1 MAGSGAVEH
10 GTLPRHPIGYPKSEK
25 IGLQCQDYLNIQFVY
40 NKIIGDSMTS
50 SKKTDCYEDLRSRVL
65 TLALAPGSAL
75 DETAL
80 SREFGVSRT
89 PFREVLQRLAGEG
102 YVVLE
107 RNRGAVV
114 ASMDLEVMR
123 RFFQTAP
130 MVYAATSRLAAEN
143 AMPSAVAV
151 LKDIQS
157 QFRAASTDADAAEMV
172 LLNHQF
178 HERIGTMAD
187 NPYLTP
193 SLGRL
198 LIDHTRMSQ
207 TFYRPRTDA
216 EASRV
221 AAAGEQHD
229 RLIEAIERRDPA
241 TAVAITLEHWELS
254 RHEIELYVRPDP
266 LPVDLAEPEWK
277 QRNAV

>member
-1 MAGSGAVEH
+1 MSAD
-10 GTLPRHPIGYPKSEK
+10 R
-25 IGLQCQDYLNIQFVY
+25 
-40 NKIIGDSMTS
+40 
-50 SKKTDCYEDLRSRVL
+50 KTECYDALRSRVL

-80 SREFGVSRT
+80 SKEFGVSRT

-130 MVYAATSRLAAEN
+130 MIYAATSRLAAEN
-143 AMPSAVAV
+143 ATPDAVSK
-151 LKDIQS
+151 LKDIQRG
-157 QFRAASTDADAAEMV
+157 FHKAAKTADAAEMV
-172 LLNHQF
+172 LRNHLF
-178 HERIGTMAD
+178 HEHIGAMAD

-207 TFYRPRTDA
+207 TFYRPRTGA
-216 EASRV
+216 ETARVEAAS
-221 AAAGEQHD
+221 GQHD
-229 RLIEAIERRDPA
+229 QLIEAIAARDPA
-241 TAVAITLEHWELS
+241 RAVAITLEHWELS
-254 RHEIELYVRPDP
+254 RNEIELYVRPDP
-266 LPVDLAEPEWK
+266 LPVDIEDSEGS
-277 QRNAV
+277 RRHAV